1 MDFEQSH
8 ILGHYREDLVNFALT
23 QAEKIV
29 QLREERK
36 SLNEEDSLAGNDYQ
50 QGKAFKYL
58 KRLFKSGG
66 DMLFFSVLAI
76 TLALLSFTMD
86 FFVKKFF
93 YCKLIL

>member
-36 SLNEEDSLAGNDYQ
+36 SLDEETSIDGNDNQ
-50 QGKAFKYL
+50 QGRAFKYL

-76 TLALLSFTMD
+76 TLAMLSFTMD
-86 FFVKKFF
+86 VLVKKFF
-93 YCKLIL
+93 GCK